1 MFTED
6 FLESI
11 YLETTLI
18 LVSPKIILEFIW
30 RDLPLL
36 ANVILAW
43 VGTRTTSH
51 DGYV

>member
-6 FLESI
+6 FLKSI
-11 YLETTLI
+11 YLD